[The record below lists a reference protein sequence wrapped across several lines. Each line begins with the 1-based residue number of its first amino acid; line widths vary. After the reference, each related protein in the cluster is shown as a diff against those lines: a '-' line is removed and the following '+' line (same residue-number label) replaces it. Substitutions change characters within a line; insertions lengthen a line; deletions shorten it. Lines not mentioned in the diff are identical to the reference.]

1 SRTGQWREGDADAWD
16 PDDFPA
22 DRPGG
27 ARSTDS
33 HPGHRAAGPPG
44 PAALTA
50 RAGWAR
56 WRVIELLHPIPSVL
70 TTLAAVGFALVFG
83 LPIDDWRI
91 WWIAAIMLLVQFS
104 ISSLNE
110 WADQDL
116 DGLSGRPRPIPL
128 GLLSPGTAVV
138 VAVLFA
144 VAALALSPLSGFGFL
159 AFLLV
164 LLGIACGWAYDLKL
178 KRTALSFLPF
188 AVAFPLVPLWVAM
201 IAGRPLEALG
211 PVLLGG
217 IPLSVSIHL
226 ADAIPDRAPDR
237 AAGVNTL
244 AVTLGRPGAEVAAV
258 VLLLLGTLV
267 SIVVLHRSLSFG
279 LSIVAVACG
288 YLVLTVG
295 SRTAPAYLANW
306 ILIGIAPLGAL
317 PLVVSAR
324 RRLRTAPRPNGRRP

>member
-1 SRTGQWREGDADAWD
+1 
-16 PDDFPA
+16 
-22 DRPGG
+22 
-27 ARSTDS
+27 
-33 HPGHRAAGPPG
+33 
-44 PAALTA
+44 
-50 RAGWAR
+50 
-56 WRVIELLHPIPSVL
+56 
-70 TTLAAVGFALVFG
+70 
-83 LPIDDWRI
+83 
-91 WWIAAIMLLVQFS
+91 MLLVQFS

-128 GLLSPGTAVV
+128 GLLSPRTAVV

-144 VAALALSPLSGFGFL
+144 VAALALSLLSGFGFL

-295 SRTAPAYLANW
+295 SRTAPAYLAKW
-306 ILIGIAPLGAL
+306 ILIGIALLAAL
-317 PLVVSAR
+317 PLVVSA
-324 RRLRTAPRPNGRRP
+324 NGR